1 MSNKKSIL
9 KNKWPSLSVH
19 LLGNWA
25 NTNLQGT
32 GKSDTLPETKSKRP
46 LKIGAPLEIWRFLH
60 IILDQSTIMKYELVT
75 LIYQN
80 SRIFFWHF
88 FSLLNYA
95 LSPTIMVK
103 SHKITLNEHS
113 IHETGYIYLLISSHK
128 NTLLNISFLPN
139 GSLTSVPHHDG
150 ISQAVQCWVSPTKAP
165 YTRHLPHSWTV
176 MQWTPQGHDA
186 PDFTQGMTGSKR
198 MAVAKRR
205 EAPILQESYNTPL
218 EHTAH
223 PRQSP
228 YPTMKGFPLQPIG
241 KGLGVCSKGVLKQP

>member
-19 LLGNWA
+19 VLGNWA

-32 GKSDTLPETKSKRP
+32 GKSDTLPETNSKRP

-88 FSLLNYA
+88 VSLLNYA

-103 SHKITLNEHS
+103 SHKITLNETGIFTYSHS
-113 IHETGYIYLLISSHK
+113 IHETGYIYLIILSHK

-150 ISQAVQCWVSPTKAP
+150 IPPSSSVLDCHHQG
-165 YTRHLPHSWTV
+165 TV
-176 MQWTPQGHDA
+176 YKTPPSFMDRDAMDTTGPWCSFLEPKGWPGH
-186 PDFTQGMTGSKR
+186 GRCNKR
-198 MAVAKRR
+198 Q
-205 EAPILQESYNTPL
+205 EAP
-218 EHTAH
+218 
-223 PRQSP
+223 RKVG
-228 YPTMKGFPLQPIG
+228 PTNHSL
-241 KGLGVCSKGVLKQP
+241 